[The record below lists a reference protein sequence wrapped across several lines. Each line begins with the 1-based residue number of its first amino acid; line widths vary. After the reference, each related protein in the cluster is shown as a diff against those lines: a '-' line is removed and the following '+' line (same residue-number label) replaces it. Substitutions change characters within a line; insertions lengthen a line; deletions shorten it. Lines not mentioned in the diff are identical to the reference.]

1 MKGGTPRDGRDPT
14 WEETE
19 SKRGFSN
26 SPLHSP
32 FPLNPQGPGG
42 ARPRPARWGAGD
54 ARAGDRGAPRE
65 GAWAGPAGALW
76 CPKRSRPGP
85 RRPGATPRPE
95 PRARLAVSLLRV
107 QATCL
112 SSACR
117 RVFPEPDV
125 RARSGDL
132 GAACVT
138 APSPGARVAFAK
150 RPSAQR
156 HREAGEGSRCPFAM
170 TRLRASALR
179 YRAVT
184 SAPAWLPGLPE
195 VLGMRPVKIVF
206 PKCNRWRAAQAAG
219 SALSEAV
226 AVPRV
231 MQPARVASDSLHGPP
246 PTCRLWGPHPTCRR
260 RSASPGKDHCSRST
274 GPLSSRPLGRDAAVS
289 HGASIF
295 SFPGQNPDSRRQGG
309 RPALASGPCAARAE
323 DSLCGARRVPEAVR
337 YEGHSELRRAVGA
350 NAAGLPHG
358 HAPPRA
364 LVAAPGPEPTCVKS
378 FHLTH
383 IVREVTRLASH
394 RAAGGGF
401 PLKTTAAFEQAPE
414 GTFLLLLKLRQ

>member
-1 MKGGTPRDGRDPT
+1 MCHRI
-14 WEETE
+14 
-19 SKRGFSN
+19 
-26 SPLHSP
+26 
-32 FPLNPQGPGG
+32 
-42 ARPRPARWGAGD
+42 
-54 ARAGDRGAPRE
+54 
-65 GAWAGPAGALW
+65 
-76 CPKRSRPGP
+76 
-85 RRPGATPRPE
+85 
-95 PRARLAVSLLRV
+95 
-107 QATCL
+107 
-112 SSACR
+112 
-117 RVFPEPDV
+117 
-125 RARSGDL
+125 
-132 GAACVT
+132 

-195 VLGMRPVKIVF
+195 VLGVRPLKIVF
-206 PKCNRWRAAQAAG
+206 PKYNRWRAAQAAG

-246 PTCRLWGPHPTCRR
+246 PTCRLWGPHPTCRW

-274 GPLSSRPLGRDAAVS
+274 ETPELTAVGAGRRCEPRGLHLLVSRPKPRFQEAGWPASTGTRSVCCPGGGQS
-289 HGASIF
+289 VRGASR
-295 SFPGQNPDSRRQGG
+295 PG
-309 RPALASGPCAARAE
+309 
-323 DSLCGARRVPEAVR
+323 AVR

-364 LVAAPGPEPTCVKS
+364 LVAAPGPEPPCVKS

-394 RAAGGGF
+394 RTAGGGF
-401 PLKTTAAFEQAPE
+401 PLKTAAAFEQAPE